1 MKGYGQFCPVAKAA
15 EIFAERWTP
24 ILLRDLLRGPRRFSE
39 LHQGAPRMS
48 QSVLVQ
54 RLRSLERQGIV
65 ARRPSAAG
73 KGWQYHLTPA
83 GEEFGEAVERLG
95 EWGMRH
101 SIDKLRLED
110 LDPGFLM
117 WAIEGH
123 IHVDALPEH
132 RVVIQ
137 VDFRGRSHEHWW
149 LVLDRPNVELC
160 LEDHGFEPDLFVMA
174 DLRAMTEVYLGRRR
188 LTQAMETGLVEVHG
202 PRLLVRA
209 FPRWIGVSSFARYGQ
224 SRALVTSSPIAP
236 NR

>member
-24 ILLRDLLRGPRRFSE
+24 ILLRDLLKGPRRFSE

-54 RLRSLERQGIV
+54 RLKSLERQGII
-65 ARRPSAAG
+65 ARRPNPIG
-73 KGWQYHLTPA
+73 KGSEYYLTPV
-83 GEEFGEAVERLG
+83 GEEFGEVVEHLG

-101 SIDKLRLED
+101 SVDKLRPDD

-123 IHVDALPEH
+123 MCLDALPDR
-132 RVVIQ
+132 RVVVQ
-137 VDFRGRSHEHWW
+137 VDFRGRPNEHWW
-149 LVLDRPNVELC
+149 LVLERPNVELC
-160 LEDHGFEPDLFVMA
+160 LEDHGFEPDLFVTA

-188 LTQAMETGLVEVHG
+188 LTQAMDAGLVEVHG
-202 PRLLVRA
+202 PRPLVRA
-209 FPRWIGVSSFARYGQ
+209 FPQWIGVSTFAHYGQ
-224 SRALVTSSPIAP
+224 ATG
-236 NR
+236 